1 MEKIE
6 INEYVRTLDGIKKI
20 VKINEGKL
28 STYYGKY
35 IVFPEYKNSKSINI
49 KNILKHDFD
58 IRKLIEEGDFVN
70 GNEITQISL
79 DPFIKGQIN
88 LWTDIELRD
97 VYGDYE
103 RLKYTSVEEIET
115 IVTHEQMEAIE
126 YEVK

>member
-1 MEKIE
+1 MEIQVG
-6 INEYVRTLDGIKKI
+6 EYIRTKDGIKKI
-20 VKINEGKL
+20 VKINEGKS

-70 GNEITQISL
+70 GNEITQITL

-115 IVTHEQMEAIE
+115 IVTKEQFKAME